1 MKKINKYLF
10 SIMIIISLSFCCS
23 CKSNVSSDKANQDET
38 TVEISK
44 NNWKL
49 TTTANPISA
58 NVFCA
63 DPTAVEY
70 EGRLYV
76 YGTNDHEQYLKAEK
90 NTYEKIKSLVCFST
104 DDMVNW
110 TYHGEINVG
119 KIAPWI
125 TNSWAP
131 SICSRKEA
139 DGFTHFYL
147 YFSNNGSGSGVL
159 TATSPLGPWTSPL
172 NKALVYTGVKSST
185 GDTLT
190 KCPNPFDPGVVID
203 ENGDGWLSFGA
214 GRASDGTNEFPG
226 SARIVKL
233 GSDMIS
239 LASDFVEIKAP
250 YLFEASELNFING
263 TYVYTFNN
271 SWDSRDTWTTTTAE
285 VSSACS
291 MSYMTSKTPL
301 DSDSWVYQGH
311 YFKNPGEMGLTWG
324 NNHTHLHKYAGEW
337 WLLYHT
343 MILAEKAGIEGGF
356 RSMCVDKVTDSVD
369 EENVKISNCQGT
381 REGVSALKNLNPF
394 ETVAGTTMF
403 TCADIWYEDI
413 QDPSL
418 IAVKAAKDCGWT
430 MVKNVDFADG
440 ASKITIQAK
449 GSGEILV
456 YADSLPETIEDE
468 SKALAVISFNDASYK
483 AVVKD
488 FLSTVEGLHNLY
500 FVMSKKDLCFKN
512 WSVE

>member
-1 MKKINKYLF
+1 MKK
-10 SIMIIISLSFCCS
+10 SLL
-23 CKSNVSSDKANQDET
+23 V
-38 TVEISK
+38 
-44 NNWKL
+44 L
-49 TTTANPISA
+49 TTILISFSTSCVTDHTNFEEENTVNISTSLWKAKETANPISA

-63 DPTAVEY
+63 DPTAIEY

-76 YGTNDHEQYLKAEK
+76 YGTNDHEQYLNAEQ

-131 SICSRKEA
+131 SICSREED
-139 DGFTHFYL
+139 DGLTHFYM
-147 YFSNNGSGSGVL
+147 YFSNNGLGSGVI

-172 NKALVYTGVKSST
+172 NKSLVYPGVKSLT

-190 KCPNPFDPGVVID
+190 DCPSPFDPGVCID

-214 GRASDGTNEFPG
+214 GRASNGTAEFPG

-239 LASDFVEIKAP
+239 LASNFVEIKAP

-271 SWDSRDTWTTTTAE
+271 SWDPRDKWSTTTASP
-285 VSSACS
+285 SSGCS

-301 DSDSWVYQGH
+301 DTDSWVYQGH

-394 ETVAGTTMF
+394 EPVAGTTMF

-413 QDPSL
+413 QSPES
-418 IAVKAAKDCGWT
+418 IATKSSKSCGWI

-440 ASKITIQAK
+440 ATNIITQVK

-456 YADSLPETIEDE
+456 YADSIPETI
-468 SKALAVISFNDASYK
+468 NDDSAITRITINNSSYET
-483 AVVKD
+483 VTSR
-488 FLSTVEGLHNLY
+488 FSTQMQDIHDLY
-500 FVMSKKDLCFKN
+500 FVFTHKNSCLKN
-512 WSVE
+512 WRVE